1 MIRTATAADLP
12 EILSVYACA
21 RTFMAQNG
29 NPTQWGTTYPAVD
42 MLEEDIRL
50 NRLYVDV
57 QNGAVCGVFMFVI
70 WEDPTYGY
78 IEDGAWNDPSPYGV
92 IHRVAANGTVPGVLN
107 RCIAFCR
114 EQISHLRI
122 DTHADNYPMQHLLD
136 KMNFTR
142 CGIVYMEDGSP
153 RIAYEWTK

>member
-1 MIRTATAADLP
+1 MIRLATTADLP
-12 EILSVYACA
+12 EILSVYAHA

-29 NPTQWGTTYPAVD
+29 NPTQWGTTYPAVE

-50 NRLYVDV
+50 GRLYVDV
-57 QNGAVCGVFMFVI
+57 QSGAVCGVFMFVI

-78 IEDGAWNDPSPYGV
+78 IEDGAWLAPSPYGV
-92 IHRVAANGTVPGVLN
+92 IHRVASNGTVPGTLS
-107 RCIAFCR
+107 RCLEFCR
-114 EQISHLRI
+114 GQITHLRI

-153 RIAYEWTK
+153 RIAYEWLK